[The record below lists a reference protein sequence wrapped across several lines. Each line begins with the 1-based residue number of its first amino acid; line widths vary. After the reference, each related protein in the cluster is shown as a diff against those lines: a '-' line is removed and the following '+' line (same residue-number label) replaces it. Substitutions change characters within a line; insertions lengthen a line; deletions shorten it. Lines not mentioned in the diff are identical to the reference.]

1 MLAPFK
7 RYIEALEVG
16 MAPQMNNHGIQNNN
30 QMAQAPSIAQALL
43 VAQTMYANVPAGNAK
58 DPKYIMLE
66 KFGRTRSK
74 FRGFVQQVNLLLRLH
89 PSYYHDDFIQ
99 VPFICSL
106 LSKNVLSWFAPIL
119 RKHSPILYHL
129 KVYKYDKYCQGII
142 LLSLPRLQFWCMEQ
156 NEPSLSTDLQ
166 PQKLNPFH
174 LQVEDM

>member
-58 DPKYIMLE
+58 EPKYIMLE

-106 LSKNVLSWFAPIL
+106 LSKNVLS
-119 RKHSPILYHL
+119 
-129 KVYKYDKYCQGII
+129 CQGII